1 MIEEVFLTEGETY
14 TTVVSDKG
22 QVVIPQAIREKHGLK
37 PKTILQV
44 TEYKDT
50 VILKKLEVPDFKK
63 QLHEL
68 YTDVDKKIAEFG
80 EISQEEI
87 LQAIAQT
94 RKKQKKTKK
103 FASCP

>member
-1 MIEEVFLTEGETY
+1 MTAEETY

-22 QVVIPQAIREKHGLK
+22 QVVIPQAIREKQGLK

-63 QLHEL
+63 QLREI
-68 YTDVDKKIAEFG
+68 YKEVDEKITEFG

-94 RKKQKKTKK
+94 RKKQKKTK
-103 FASCP
+103 